1 MIDTN
6 LIRANLQAGHMHN
19 TSIYSSTHYDG
30 CENNHLPCAIFALC
44 DELDEARAE
53 IERLQKRLC
62 QYDAYT
68 RTIDEVTR

>member
-6 LIRANLQAGHMHN
+6 LIRANLQAGHMRN
-19 TSIYSSTHYDG
+19 TNIDGSTHYDG
-30 CENNHLPCAIFALC
+30 CENSHLPCAIFALC
-44 DELDEARAE
+44 DELDETRAE
-53 IERLQKRLC
+53 IERLRSRLR